1 MEDEDN
7 NSSETGVPLISLSC
21 DASTRGSK
29 VDSELVM
36 DYSNEFVTHEIFK
49 SQDELIRW
57 ACQVGRRNGF
67 VIVMQKSDGG
77 GIRATNDDWILI
89 VVCGVHNHS
98 AAEYLEGHT
107 YAGRLSHEE
116 TSLLVDMSKS
126 MVRPSEILVT
136 LNQCDDANASIMKTI
151 YNARHRYKVAEK
163 AGRSQMQQL
172 LGQLAMNKYIEWHR
186 SCADTETVTDLFF
199 AHLTS
204 LNLLRA
210 FPKVLLMDC
219 TYKTNRYRLSLLE
232 IVGVTSTDMTF
243 SYEKKDNYIWALGTL
258 HSVMDENILPSVIVT
273 DRELALMNAICTVFP
288 TTTNLLYR
296 WHIGKNVLANCK
308 KMFETKDN
316 GKMFIMSWNMLVI
329 SSSEEVYMQRLSLL
343 YSEFSTYQD
352 TLHYVTSSWL
362 DAYKS
367 KFVAAWTDTFMHFGN
382 SRVESSHAKLKRYL
396 GSSQGNFES
405 NWTRIH
411 NLLGLQHSEIKSLF
425 EKNKI
430 VVERENYDLVP
441 CWTDLA
447 GQSCARHIFGRAGL
461 GPRWFHLPERRCSV
475 KAPVDQTELRAL
487 IGGKPS
493 RVKCPAPGMAS
504 SDRGIGLLGSQVCD
518 RNADFLRGRLAEM
531 PPSPVHL
538 ELIQPSA

>member
-7 NSSETGVPLISLSC
+7 NSSETGVPLC

-49 SQDELIRW
+49 SRYELIRW

-77 GIRATNDDWILI
+77 GIR
-89 VVCGVHNHS
+89 
-98 AAEYLEGHT
+98 EYLEGHT

-151 YNARHRYKVAEK
+151 YNARHRYKVVEK

-199 AHLTS
+199 VHLTS

-210 FPKVLLMDC
+210 FPK
-219 TYKTNRYRLSLLE
+219 
-232 IVGVTSTDMTF
+232 
-243 SYEKKDNYIWALGTL
+243 YEKKDNYTWALGTL
-258 HSVMDENILPSVIVT
+258 HSVMNENILPSVIVT

-296 WHIGKNVLANCK
+296 
-308 KMFETKDN
+308 
-316 GKMFIMSWNMLVI
+316 
-329 SSSEEVYMQRLSLL
+329 
-343 YSEFSTYQD
+343 
-352 TLHYVTSSWL
+352 
-362 DAYKS
+362 
-367 KFVAAWTDTFMHFGN
+367 
-382 SRVESSHAKLKRYL
+382 
-396 GSSQGNFES
+396 
-405 NWTRIH
+405 
-411 NLLGLQHSEIKSLF
+411 
-425 EKNKI
+425 
-430 VVERENYDLVP
+430 
-441 CWTDLA
+441 
-447 GQSCARHIFGRAGL
+447 
-461 GPRWFHLPERRCSV
+461 
-475 KAPVDQTELRAL
+475 
-487 IGGKPS
+487 
-493 RVKCPAPGMAS
+493 
-504 SDRGIGLLGSQVCD
+504 
-518 RNADFLRGRLAEM
+518 
-531 PPSPVHL
+531 
-538 ELIQPSA
+538 